1 MQNLPKPIRLFA
13 PLAALLA
20 AVLVITGCG
29 TSSPDIA
36 RGRVLFTSKCGTCH
50 TLAQAGSSGTVGPNL
65 DDAFAAAREAG
76 GFDDATVEGIVKN
89 QIDNPRPSI
98 GNPASYMPAHI
109 AEGTDADDIAA
120 YVGKYAGVP
129 GAAPPEVEGGGGAQV
144 FANNGCGGCHTLAI
158 ANSGGTTGPDLD
170 EVLPGQKEAEIE
182 ESIVDPEAKI
192 AEGYPSGVMPQ
203 TFGET
208 IEPEELKELVKF
220 LSENAGKSKE

>member
-36 RGRVLFTSKCGTCH
+36 RGRVLFTTKCGICH
-50 TLAQAGSSGTVGPNL
+50 TLAQAGTSGTTGPNL
-65 DDAFAAAREAG
+65 DDAFAAAREVG
-76 GFDDATVEGIVKN
+76 GFDSATVEGIVKN

-98 GNPASYMPAHI
+98 GNPASYMPPHI
-109 AEGTDADDIAA
+109 VEGKDADDIAA

-129 GAAPPEVEGGGGAQV
+129 GAAPPEVEGGAGAQV
-144 FANNGCGGCHTLAI
+144 FANNGCGSCHTLAA

-203 TFGET
+203 EFGT
-208 IEPEELKELVKF
+208 KIPQEELKELVKF